1 MQQNRILE
9 YMKKYFSI
17 TKSRKKVRLLNDD
30 DETRAKDGSS
40 DRGKDRKTEGV
51 NRNQDKKS
59 DIDKHCVVDID

>member
-30 DETRAKDGSS
+30 DETRVEDGSS
-40 DRGKDRKTEGV
+40 DEGKDRKTEGV
-51 NRNQDKKS
+51 NRN
-59 DIDKHCVVDID
+59 